1 MHITIENNELYDD
14 IANRLKE
21 VRKGGESMEPK
32 EKLHTK
38 KITLILDEGLEVQLQ
53 QQAERMGITRTELIN
68 IILYD
73 YFQNIV
79 QE

>member
-1 MHITIENNELYDD
+1 MFPKSNVYK
-14 IANRLKE
+14 R
-21 VRKGGESMEPK
+21 GEGMEPK
-32 EKLHTK
+32 KKLDTK

>member
-1 MHITIENNELYDD
+1 
-14 IANRLKE
+14 
-21 VRKGGESMEPK
+21 MEPK
-32 EKLHTK
+32 EKLDAK

-53 QQAERMGITRTELIN
+53 QQAERIGITRTELIN

-79 QE
+79 QEWIQFHDQQHVYSF

>member
-1 MHITIENNELYDD
+1 
-14 IANRLKE
+14 
-21 VRKGGESMEPK
+21 MEPK
-32 EKLHTK
+32 EKLDTK
-38 KITLILDEGLEVQLQ
+38 KITLTLGEGLEIQLQ

-73 YFQNIV
+73 HFQNIV

>member
-1 MHITIENNELYDD
+1 
-14 IANRLKE
+14 
-21 VRKGGESMEPK
+21 MEPK
-32 EKLHTK
+32 EKLDTK
-38 KITLILDEGLEVQLQ
+38 KITLILAEGLEVQLQ

-79 QE
+79 QEWIQFHDQ

>member
-1 MHITIENNELYDD
+1 M
-14 IANRLKE
+14 KSE
-21 VRKGGESMEPK
+21 V
-32 EKLHTK
+32 KLDTK

>member
-1 MHITIENNELYDD
+1 
-14 IANRLKE
+14 
-21 VRKGGESMEPK
+21 MEPK
-32 EKLHTK
+32 EKLDTK
-38 KITLILDEGLEVQLQ
+38 KITLTLGEGLEVQLQ

-79 QE
+79 QEWIQFHDQ

>member
-1 MHITIENNELYDD
+1 
-14 IANRLKE
+14 
-21 VRKGGESMEPK
+21 MEPK
-32 EKLHTK
+32 EKLDTK
-38 KITLILDEGLEVQLQ
+38 KITLTLGEGLEIQLQ

-79 QE
+79 QEWIQFHDQ

>member
-1 MHITIENNELYDD
+1 MDKKTTI
-14 IANRLKE
+14 KE
-21 VRKGGESMEPK
+21 QE
-32 EKLHTK
+32 HK
-38 KITLILDEGLEVQLQ
+38 KITLILDEVLEVQLQ

-79 QE
+79 QEWIQFHDQWHVYSF

>member
-1 MHITIENNELYDD
+1 M
-14 IANRLKE
+14 KME
-21 VRKGGESMEPK
+21 VKTMEPK
-32 EKLHTK
+32 EKLDTK
-38 KITLILDEGLEVQLQ
+38 KITLILDEGLEIQLQ

>member
-1 MHITIENNELYDD
+1 MQTEL
-14 IANRLKE
+14 E
-21 VRKGGESMEPK
+21 
-32 EKLHTK
+32 HK
-38 KITLILDEGLEVQLQ
+38 KITLILDEVLEVQLQ

-79 QE
+79 QEWIQFHDQ

>member
-1 MHITIENNELYDD
+1 MTEREN
-14 IANRLKE
+14 
-21 VRKGGESMEPK
+21 
-32 EKLHTK
+32 K
-38 KITLILDEGLEVQLQ
+38 KITLILDEVLEVQLQ

-79 QE
+79 QEWIQFHDQ

>member
-1 MHITIENNELYDD
+1 MEL
-14 IANRLKE
+14 NK
-21 VRKGGESMEPK
+21 KGQSFKNYPK
-32 EKLHTK
+32 EKLDDK
-38 KITLILDEGLEVQLQ
+38 KITLILDGGLEVQLQ

-68 IILYD
+68 IILYN

>member
-1 MHITIENNELYDD
+1 MAL
-14 IANRLKE
+14 LKFLNGKH
-21 VRKGGESMEPK
+21 RKRRMKMERK
-32 EKLHTK
+32 EKLDTK
-38 KITLILDEGLEVQLQ
+38 KITLTLDEGLEVQLQ
-53 QQAERMGITRTELIN
+53 QQVERMGITRTELIN

>member
-1 MHITIENNELYDD
+1 
-14 IANRLKE
+14 
-21 VRKGGESMEPK
+21 MEPK
-32 EKLHTK
+32 EKLDTK
-38 KITLILDEGLEVQLQ
+38 KITLTLDEGLEVQLQ

-73 YFQNIV
+73 HFQNIV